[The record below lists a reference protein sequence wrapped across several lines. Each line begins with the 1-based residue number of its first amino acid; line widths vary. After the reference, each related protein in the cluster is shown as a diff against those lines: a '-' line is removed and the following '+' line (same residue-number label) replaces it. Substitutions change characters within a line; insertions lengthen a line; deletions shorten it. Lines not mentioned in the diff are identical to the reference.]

1 MLRAHYVS
9 MSLATAICECSVNQF
24 STSLFVHVILFIHR
38 EPQQIS
44 MGVNT
49 EYRANLVKA
58 RVNVPITLLH
68 ICWVCQYN
76 PFLISKAER
85 RLLNL
90 ENRYWNIIISNSNTV
105 FSRFILDS
113 DFGFKYFLEIV
124 CTKITV

>member
-1 MLRAHYVS
+1 MLRAHYVC
-9 MSLATAICECSVNQF
+9 MSLATAACECSVNQF
-24 STSLFVHVILFIHR
+24 STSLFVHVSLFVHR
-38 EPQQIS
+38 EPQQIFMS
-44 MGVNT
+44 VNT

-68 ICWVCQYN
+68 IYWVCQYN
-76 PFLISKAER
+76 PFLISQAER

-90 ENRYWNIIISNSNTV
+90 ENRHWNIIISNSNTV